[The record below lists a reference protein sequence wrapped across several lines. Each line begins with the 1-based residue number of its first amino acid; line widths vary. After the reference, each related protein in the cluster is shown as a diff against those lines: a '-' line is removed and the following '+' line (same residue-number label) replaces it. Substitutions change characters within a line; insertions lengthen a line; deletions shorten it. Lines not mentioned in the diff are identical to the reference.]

1 MRKSGDKGFILRE
14 IAIVRTRGREGEP
27 PQVSK
32 CQTPV
37 QIQVQSLYSFVC
49 PQCGS
54 LVILIHSIL
63 CPNCDSQ
70 RARQVEFHREK
81 TYESKSHR
89 RVYVPAKRFCLI
101 SGLPKTEENHF
112 ELMVSLPQHSG
123 RSGNADRSHPPPSAW
138 TSVTASTMRR
148 PRILTAVTSS
158 ERAAL

>member
-1 MRKSGDKGFILRE
+1 MKKSGDKGFILRE
-14 IAIVRTRGREGEP
+14 IAIVRTRGKEREP
-27 PQVSK
+27 PQVSE

-37 QIQVQSLYSFVC
+37 QIQVQSPHSFVC
-49 PQCGS
+49 PQRGS
-54 LVILIHSIL
+54 LAILIYSIL
-63 CPNCDSQ
+63 CRNCDSQ
-70 RARQVEFHREK
+70 RARQVHSEK
-81 TYESKSHR
+81 TYQSKSHR
-89 RVYVPAKRFCLI
+89 KVYVHAKRFCLI
-101 SGLPKTEENHF
+101 SGLPKTGENYF